1 MKELIDP
8 LAGHF
13 EADEVIAISGDNA
26 LLAFAAVDVS
36 LKLHRITSRDLLAH
50 PVGQFVS

>member
-36 LKLHRITSRDLLAH
+36 LKLHRIPPEICLLIL
-50 PVGQFVS
+50 